1 MTDNW
6 GTTTADQQQT
16 PFTVMTLQ
24 NGGEFLAKHPLLFI
38 YLLIDIKHF
47 WCLASGICSRYYLAR
62 IIQFGGFYR
71 NASKIV
77 KSRNLAF
84 IIARLLWLKLPLSLV
99 KSPKLHFFE
108 SVQIRRLID
117 VFATLL
123 LDYFFAISNCILYFR
138 HSSLGPAFFETFKAT
153 DVRLKNF
160 HEREEIIIES
170 FKNLSIAR
178 PTSHRTFYDSL

>member
-1 MTDNW
+1 M
-6 GTTTADQQQT
+6 
-16 PFTVMTLQ
+16 
-24 NGGEFLAKHPLLFI
+24 
-38 YLLIDIKHF
+38 
-47 WCLASGICSRYYLAR
+47 YLAR

-71 NASKIV
+71 NASKVV
-77 KSRNLAF
+77 KSRNLTF

-123 LDYFFAISNCILYFR
+123 LDYFFAINKCILYFR

-153 DVRLKNF
+153 DVRLKKTFMNEKKSSSNLLKIFPLRGPPATGLFMIHCNQSGSWRFSNF
-160 HEREEIIIES
+160 
-170 FKNLSIAR
+170 
-178 PTSHRTFYDSL
+178 